1 MQKSYHFLIA
11 EDDPV
16 LRDLYV
22 RKFSRT
28 EFSVSTAANGQEALQ
43 MIERDP
49 PDLVILDLNMPVMD
63 GFSVLEKLPKSRRTF
78 PVIIITNFDDEQSR
92 TRAESLSIDGY
103 FVKKDMTIQSLVDMV
118 DSLLKSHKTVKRD
131 SNSQAHSE

>member
-1 MQKSYHFLIA
+1 MCRMASSYHFLIA

-28 EFSVSTAANGQEALQ
+28 EHTVTTAQNGQIALK
-43 MIERDP
+43 MIYEKS
-49 PDLVILDLNMPVMD
+49 PDLLILDLNMPVMD
-63 GFSVLEKLPKSRRTF
+63 GFSVLEKLPRAERTF
-78 PVIIITNFDDEQSR
+78 PIVVITNFDDEESR
-92 TRAESLSIDGY
+92 TRAASLGIDGY

-118 DSLLKSHKTVKRD
+118 NDLLKKR
-131 SNSQAHSE
+131 AE